1 MKDLS
6 YTSIFPNRKP
16 ISHQEA
22 LEERVKSKLQLINNK
37 DKIVRD
43 SYAKEQGTR
52 TVLKSVVFVIG
63 PNQNEIKLKH

>member
-43 SYAKEQGTR
+43 SYAKEQGTEQFSK
-52 TVLKSVVFVIG
+52 V
-63 PNQNEIKLKH
+63 

>member
-1 MKDLS
+1 ML
-6 YTSIFPNRKP
+6 IFPNRKP